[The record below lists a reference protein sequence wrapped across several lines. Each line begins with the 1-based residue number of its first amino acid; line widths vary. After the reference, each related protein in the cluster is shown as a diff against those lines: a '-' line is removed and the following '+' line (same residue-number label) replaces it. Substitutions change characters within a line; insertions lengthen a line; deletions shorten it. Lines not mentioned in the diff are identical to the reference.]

1 VSLWILDTD
10 CLTLWQ
16 NEHPLVKQQ
25 VDRVNYQEMRMRE
38 PLDEK
43 TMLEIL
49 ELAKEAEQK
58 ARETSELATAIAL
71 KYQKRMREIR
81 EGRREKVSEIG

>member
-1 VSLWILDTD
+1 
-10 CLTLWQ
+10 
-16 NEHPLVKQQ
+16 
-25 VDRVNYQEMRMRE
+25 MRE

-58 ARETSELATAIAL
+58 ARETSEFATAIAL
-71 KYQKRMREIR
+71 KYQQRMREIR
-81 EGRREKVSEIG
+81 EARREKVSGIS

>member
-1 VSLWILDTD
+1 
-10 CLTLWQ
+10 
-16 NEHPLVKQQ
+16 
-25 VDRVNYQEMRMRE
+25 MRE

-71 KYQKRMREIR
+71 KYQNRMREIR
-81 EGRREKVSEIG
+81 ELRTKEASRIG

>member
-1 VSLWILDTD
+1 MKS
-10 CLTLWQ
+10 
-16 NEHPLVKQQ
+16 
-25 VDRVNYQEMRMRE
+25 

-71 KYQKRMREIR
+71 KYQQRMREIR
-81 EGRREKVSEIG
+81 EARREKFSEIG

>member
-1 VSLWILDTD
+1 M
-10 CLTLWQ
+10 
-16 NEHPLVKQQ
+16 K
-25 VDRVNYQEMRMRE
+25 E
-38 PLDEK
+38 PVDEK

-49 ELAKEAEQK
+49 ELAKYAEQK

-81 EGRREKVSEIG
+81 EARKQQVSGVK

>member
-1 VSLWILDTD
+1 MLFGEIRRKKTLDA
-10 CLTLWQ
+10 
-16 NEHPLVKQQ
+16 
-25 VDRVNYQEMRMRE
+25 
-38 PLDEK
+38 K
-43 TMLEIL
+43 TMVEII

>member
-1 VSLWILDTD
+1 MKS
-10 CLTLWQ
+10 
-16 NEHPLVKQQ
+16 
-25 VDRVNYQEMRMRE
+25 

>member
-1 VSLWILDTD
+1 
-10 CLTLWQ
+10 
-16 NEHPLVKQQ
+16 
-25 VDRVNYQEMRMRE
+25 MRE

-58 ARETSELATAIAL
+58 ARETSELATAIAFFPHIFDRDC
-71 KYQKRMREIR
+71 KISIAVIISSSDYY
-81 EGRREKVSEIG
+81 RRN